1 LTLLS
6 HKQFLISTFSVHHLV
21 QLLLHKVSHHCAWE
35 EQNVRSLIAW
45 PLASKIS
52 HGKSYSHDHACP
64 RTLGIV
70 VRAPLF
76 DLQLHHGTIPC
87 DGGLPGFSVC
97 LGQSLRQSL
106 TSKNLWG
113 RSFRAT
119 GCNTACGLPR
129 LCCSNKCMTNSSS
142 DVEWGRGRQFDCN
155 PHFCMWLAP
164 AGRHMQRKRCGGY
177 LAAARRLH
185 ACGD

>member
-1 LTLLS
+1 MGAGKATQLQAAKFVKMFPNQGEWLTLLS

-21 QLLLHKVSHHCAWE
+21 PLLLYKVSHHCAWE
-35 EQNVRSLIAW
+35 EQNVRRLIAW

-97 LGQSLRQSL
+97 LELVGPKLQSY
-106 TSKNLWG
+106 
-113 RSFRAT
+113 
-119 GCNTACGLPR
+119 R
-129 LCCSNKCMTNSSS
+129 LQHS
-142 DVEWGRGRQFDCN
+142 
-155 PHFCMWLAP
+155 MWLALSVLLQQV
-164 AGRHMQRKRCGGY
+164 HDELKQ
-177 LAAARRLH
+177 
-185 ACGD
+185 